1 MLRGV
6 VRVRRVVRP
15 PRAAKNCI
23 YFSTNAK
30 LLKKIKEK
38 YLLNLLL
45 SGMVIVIVR
54 PSET

>member
-1 MLRGV
+1 MAMLRGV

-15 PRAAKNCI
+15 PRAEKKT
-23 YFSTNAK
+23 STNTK
-30 LLKKIKEK
+30 LLKQMKGN

-45 SGMVIVIVR
+45 KGMIILIAR